1 MAGESHERAR
11 SPAPWSK
18 ESITPTLLLLPYPR
32 MAGLF
37 RACLGN
43 EEGHR
48 KGGNNFAAR
57 TLHA

>member
-1 MAGESHERAR
+1 MAGPRQARAR

-43 EEGHR
+43 
-48 KGGNNFAAR
+48 
-57 TLHA
+57 